1 MPDSKEPGAIPPD
14 SQGLNESRPVVS
26 LLTTHWVGM
35 LGVALVTTAGCSWLF
50 VLPAHMRGRV
60 DNPYIGLLAFV
71 GIPIIFFLGLFL
83 IPLGMYLGKRRI
95 LHGLA
100 VVQNRRVI
108 FQRVALFI
116 GIMTAINLV
125 IGSQL
130 TYRAVEQMDTNQ
142 FCGQSCHVMK
152 PQFTSHLT
160 GTHQKVAC
168 VDCHITPGASG
179 WFAAKIAGVRQ
190 MRLVAFNSYPR
201 PLPSG
206 LATDRLAPSSDTCE
220 QCHSR
225 ERNSGSKLR
234 VITGFK
240 DDEANTRIDTVLM
253 MQVGGGG
260 AAGIHTAHM
269 GAGVEIRYAATDS
282 TRQTIPW
289 VEYHDSAKDQTRT
302 YVAADAKPDT
312 IGQLPHY
319 SMQCADCHNRPT
331 HTFDLPD
338 KAIDKAMAAGVIA
351 TSLPFAH
358 KTGVE
363 VLKASYA
370 SDEDAAQKIPAA
382 FLAFYTQKYPD
393 VAAKR
398 SADIQH
404 AGAALVAAWQR
415 NIYPDLKVTW
425 GTYPNNLGHTD
436 SPGCFRCHDESHN
449 LIAPGGAG
457 AAASAKKAISQDC
470 SLCHEALAVDETR
483 PAILKS
489 LGLLPAK

>member
-1 MPDSKEPGAIPPD
+1 VPNASGPDRIPALD
-14 SQGLNESRPVVS
+14 DKRPVLS
-26 LLTTHWVGM
+26 LLTSHWLGM

-50 VLPAHMRGRV
+50 VLPLHMRGRV
-60 DNPYIGLLAFV
+60 DNPYIGLLAFI
-71 GIPIIFFLGLFL
+71 GIPMVFFLGLLL
-83 IPLGMYLGKRRI
+83 IPVGMYLGKRRI
-95 LHGLA
+95 VRGFA
-100 VVQNRRVI
+100 VVPNRRAI

-152 PQFTSHLT
+152 PEFVSHLT

-179 WFAAKIAGVRQ
+179 WFAAKINGAHQ
-190 MRLVAFNSYPR
+190 LRLVAFNSFPR

-206 LATDRLAPSSDTCE
+206 LASNRLAPSAETCE

-225 ERNSGSKLR
+225 ERSSGSKLR

-240 DDEANTRIDTVLM
+240 DDQANTRIDTVLM
-253 MQVGGGG
+253 MQVGGGK
-260 AAGIHTAHM
+260 AAGIHSAHM

-289 VEYHDSAKDQTRT
+289 VEYHDAAKGQTRS
-302 YVAADAKPDT
+302 YVTADAKPDA
-312 IGQLPHY
+312 IGSLPHY
-319 SMQCADCHNRPT
+319 TMQCADCHNRPT

-338 KAIDKAMAAGVIA
+338 KAVDKAMATGDIA
-351 TSLPFAH
+351 ASLPFAH
-358 KTGVE
+358 KTGVA
-363 VLKASYA
+363 VLKASYT
-370 SDEDAAQKIPAA
+370 SDEEAAQKIPAA
-382 FLAFYTQKYPD
+382 FEAFYREKYPE
-393 VAAKR
+393 VAAKQADDIRR
-398 SADIQH
+398 S
-404 AGAALVAAWQR
+404 GAALLAAWQR
-415 NIYPDLKVTW
+415 NVFPEFRVTW
-425 GTYPNNLGHTD
+425 GTYPNNLGHSD

-449 LIAPGGAG
+449 TVAADGG
-457 AAASAKKAISQDC
+457 AKKAISQDC
-470 SLCHEALAVDETR
+470 GLCHETLAVEETK